1 MKMSKAVNSVMVIG
15 YGTMGRGIL
24 ETFAKNGFEAA
35 VLTRDPSRIND
46 LPAGADAFSELPDTA
61 PDLIIESIPEDMA
74 LKHEL
79 FHRLE
84 DKYGDHPIYGTN
96 TSGLPIEAVAEP
108 LRHKDRFIA
117 IHYMQPAE
125 AFPLVE
131 ICRLPETTDL
141 VTDLTIEA
149 LSRSGK
155 DAIVL
160 NRPIPGFLI
169 NRLQH
174 ALLHEAYCMI
184 EDGVVSV
191 EDVDK
196 FAREAFGPRMCV
208 TGLIQQKDL
217 SGIDVNAAAQRSIVP
232 SLYHSGVPCQMLQ
245 DMAARGDLGVKTGK
259 GFYDWSGKD
268 VEAFKQMAAAKLER
282 LWVALEDDE

>member
-1 MKMSKAVNSVMVIG
+1 MSKSVKSVMVVG

-24 ETFAKNGFEAA
+24 KTFAENGFKTS
-35 VLTRDPSRIND
+35 VLTRNPTRIKD
-46 LPAGADAFSELPDTA
+46 LPTGTIAHSELPDDA
-61 PDLIIESIPEDMA
+61 PDLIIESIPEDLT

-79 FHRLE
+79 FLRLE
-84 DKYGDHPIYGTN
+84 GKYGDEPIFGTN
-96 TSGLPIEAVAEP
+96 TSGLPIESVAKP
-108 LRHKDRFIA
+108 LQHKDRFIA

-131 ICRLPETTDL
+131 ICRLAETSDL

-149 LSRSGK
+149 LSQSGK

-160 NRPIPGFLI
+160 NRPITGFLI

-232 SLYHSGVPCQMLQ
+232 SLYHSGIPCQMLQ
-245 DMAARGDLGVKTGK
+245 DMAARGDLGIKSGK
-259 GFYDWSGKD
+259 GFYDWSGQD
-268 VEAFKQMAAAKLER
+268 VDAFKRKAAAKLKR
-282 LWVALEDDE
+282 LWVALSDDA

>member
-1 MKMSKAVNSVMVIG
+1 MSKSVNSVMVVG

-24 ETFAKNGFEAA
+24 ETFAKNGFEAS
-35 VLTRDPSRIND
+35 VLTRNPARIKD
-46 LPAGADAFSELPDTA
+46 LPSGSTAHSALPDRA
-61 PDLIIESIPEDMA
+61 PDLIIESIPEDLT

-84 DKYGDHPIYGTN
+84 EKYGDHPVFGTN
-96 TSGLPIEAVAEP
+96 TSGLPIEAIAKP
-108 LRHKDRFIA
+108 MQHKDRFIA

-131 ICRLPETTDL
+131 ICRLAETSDL
-141 VTDLTIEA
+141 VTDRAIEA

-160 NRPIPGFLI
+160 NRPITGFLI

-184 EDGVVSV
+184 EEGVVSV

-259 GFYDWSGKD
+259 GFYDWSGQDIDALKR
-268 VEAFKQMAAAKLER
+268 KNAAKLER
-282 LWVALEDDE
+282 LRIALDNDT